1 MSLLGFDALGRLAV
15 GQLPAIRYV
24 TLTAQASSYT
34 VTGIAA
40 TFTITETPAVGS
52 FALTGAATGQLS
64 MAVASGSFSTF
75 GIAQSFQI
83 TENVA
88 VGSYVISGSLTNNIN
103 APSDPGTFRLTSVD
117 TPLIRTGDD
126 YEFKLGGVG
135 HFLEEIERQKRL
147 NAITRKIPGPVDR
160 RTVPRFEPLRAP
172 PSAPSA
178 PAPDVAAIQNQ
189 RTTEAAAQAEAAKKR
204 RRDEEAVLLLA
215 C

>member
-64 MAVASGSFSTF
+64 MAVA
-75 GIAQSFQI
+75 
-83 TENVA
+83 
-88 VGSYVISGSLTNNIN
+88 
-103 APSDPGTFRLTSVD
+103 
-117 TPLIRTGDD
+117 
-126 YEFKLGGVG
+126 GGVG

-172 PSAPSA
+172 PSAPCRSRA
-178 PAPDVAAIQNQ
+178 RCSGHPEPAHGC
-189 RTTEAAAQAEAAKKR
+189 EAAAQAEAAKKR